1 VLGMFVK
8 VIVAL
13 AVVFVGM
20 GLVVKGVGA
29 HVGSLV
35 HPGIDLSLTQDV
47 TDHTW
52 TPVLKGHPA
61 QGKRLRFG
69 AGQVHS
75 STCKGDLGS
84 YSLHIDHRFSFQ
96 RERACAG
103 GRTMQ
108 HLLSRVTRASV
119 GTEGG
124 HQVLVLSSDDHTLL
138 TLRGH
143 G

>member
-1 VLGMFVK
+1 MFVK

-35 HPGIDLSLTQDV
+35 RSPIDLSLTQDV
-47 TDHTW
+47 TDHAW

-61 QGKRLRFG
+61 PGQRLSFG

-75 STCKGDLGS
+75 AACKGDLGT

-96 RERACAG
+96 PAARLRGRPTDAAHPRPRHEGDGQHARAA
-103 GRTMQ
+103 
-108 HLLSRVTRASV
+108 TRCWCSAR
-119 GTEGG
+119 
-124 HQVLVLSSDDHTLL
+124 DDRTLL
-138 TLRGH
+138 TLRARG
-143 G
+143 

>member
-1 VLGMFVK
+1 MFVK

-35 HPGIDLSLTQDV
+35 RPDIDLSLTQDV
-47 TDHTW
+47 TGHAW

-61 QGKRLRFG
+61 PGQRLRFG

-75 STCKGDLGS
+75 SACKGDLGS
-84 YSLHIDHRFSFQ
+84 YSLHIDHHFGFQ
-96 RERACAG
+96 PQHACAG
-103 GRTMQ
+103 GRQ
-108 HLLSRVTRASV
+108 VQRLLARVTKAAVS
-119 GTEGG
+119 TEGG
-124 HQVLVLSSDDHTLL
+124 HQVLVLSSDHRTLL
-138 TLRGH
+138 TLRGR